1 MMRRAALI
9 GYTNAGKSSLMNAM
23 IEMGEGQGKHVY
35 EEDMLFA
42 TLDTS
47 VRMIPWASRKFLL
60 YDTVG
65 FVSDL
70 PHTLV
75 DAFQATLDAA
85 RDADLLIHVID
96 GSDPQWQRKADISED
111 TLKQIGA
118 GDIPLMR
125 VFTKSDLMEEI
136 PDDGMIHVSSLTR
149 AGMDQMMDTVLERLY
164 PDESR
169 IRCLVPYDKMSA
181 VSDYRSVLLMKTIE
195 ETEEGVV
202 YEISGPSRYTDAFRS
217 MRI

>member
-1 MMRRAALI
+1 
-9 GYTNAGKSSLMNAM
+9 M

-47 VRMIPWASRKFLL
+47 VRMIPWSSRKFLL

-70 PHTLV
+70 PHSLI

-96 GSDPQWQRKADISED
+96 GSDPEWQRKADISED

-118 GDIPLMR
+118 GDIPILK
-125 VFTKSDLMEEI
+125 VFTKADLMDEVPE
-136 PDDGMIHVSSLTR
+136 DGMIHVSSLTKQ
-149 AGMDQMMDTVLERLY
+149 GMNEMMDRLMNELY

-169 IRCLVPYDKMSA
+169 IRVMVPYEKMAMAAGYRA
-181 VSDYRSVLLMKTIE
+181 VLKMKTVE
-195 ETEEGVV
+195 ETEEGMIL
-202 YEISGPSRYTDAFRS
+202 ELSGPARYTDAFRN